1 RKDILSRYAKSNH
14 EKAIYY
20 SRLAHSHLDA
30 GKRKEAEYYLA
41 LSSIADLHSNTTET
55 TSATM
60 LANLLHEEGRNDEA
74 YPYIQMALDDATFF
88 NTRLR
93 KYEISGYM
101 PKIDQARY
109 NWINGQIW
117 KLAIVIGIILGLLI
131 LAVILFLQLKKRKR
145 TLEQTN
151 AELDNKTKEIS
162 KSHRQLAEANS
173 LLNQTVE
180 QLRETTEIK
189 DRYIMQS
196 LYVNTTFVN
205 QVEEKCKEVVKA
217 VKEKK
222 YDDLKFLPYKMG
234 IKEER
239 QRIYRSF
246 DEAFL
251 KLFPNFIEE
260 LNKLFDAENH
270 IIITDGEL
278 PMDVRIFALLRL
290 GIADPADV
298 AAYLNLS
305 TKTVYVY
312 KTKMKSRS
320 NVGNNEFE
328 DRVKA
333 IPKP

>member
-1 RKDILSRYAKSNH
+1 
-14 EKAIYY
+14 
-20 SRLAHSHLDA
+20 
-30 GKRKEAEYYLA
+30 
-41 LSSIADLHSNTTET
+41 
-55 TSATM
+55 
-60 LANLLHEEGRNDEA
+60 
-74 YPYIQMALDDATFF
+74 
-88 NTRLR
+88 
-93 KYEISGYM
+93 
-101 PKIDQARY
+101 
-109 NWINGQIW
+109 
-117 KLAIVIGIILGLLI
+117 
-131 LAVILFLQLKKRKR
+131 
-145 TLEQTN
+145 
-151 AELDNKTKEIS
+151 
-162 KSHRQLAEANS
+162 
-173 LLNQTVE
+173 
-180 QLRETTEIK
+180 
-189 DRYIMQS
+189 MQS
-196 LYVNTTFVN
+196 LYVNTAFVN

-217 VKEKK
+217 VKDKK

-251 KLFPNFIEE
+251 KLFPNFIDE
-260 LNKLFDAENH
+260 LNKLFDEENR
-270 IIITDGEL
+270 IVITDGEL

-290 GIADPADV
+290 GISDPADV